1 MHSAFHRIARV
12 ACAAL
17 CMGLCMACG
26 VTRAAPQ
33 ARVVSST
40 WLPGGKYALVY
51 AYDGAE
57 YMALSADPPGGWA
70 DAAPAAMPTEAASQA
85 RPPVMPQARP
95 QVAQQVAPPPAP
107 PAVVVSRAEVFPESH
122 SYVGGFFIDPLSAAL
137 RASGLGLLLGGDWSR
152 GPRGPRHYSR

>member
-1 MHSAFHRIARV
+1 MHSAFHRIAQI

-17 CMGLCMACG
+17 CMACS
-26 VTRAAPQ
+26 VANAAPQ
-33 ARVVSST
+33 GRVVSSI

-57 YMALSADPPGGWA
+57 YMALSADPPAAWA
-70 DAAPAAMPTEAASQA
+70 DASPAAMDAEMAAAMAAAMAPGAASHA
-85 RPPVMPQARP
+85 VP
-95 QVAQQVAPPPAP
+95 P

-137 RASGLGLLLGGDWSR
+137 RASGLGLLLGGDW
-152 GPRGPRHYSR
+152 PRAARR